1 MVASSY
7 NHSRADTTRLR
18 LRRRHPASFLTKR
31 RYPELVVF
39 AMKIF
44 LCNAS
49 LAILMVWTVWEAQ
62 AQTPAPPPP
71 AAPNGLPGQPAFEVP
86 GPVHAAAFLPRS
98 AFAGRILFV
107 EKVAQNNGLQNT
119 YRIRSHLEEYEVT
132 GTEAALQ
139 LLQELRVIDQ
149 LRRISSTQAFT
160 RGLTQSAQQKYESAK
175 EIVRD
180 PVAAV
185 KRVPQGA
192 ARFFGKVKD
201 FLSQDE
207 EDAGA
212 QASTGEAMK
221 GILGVEKAKRELALR
236 LGVDVYSR
244 NQVLQEELDRV
255 ASAMAGGGLA
265 LNVGTMPIGG
275 PVGMSLT
282 VVGVDQTVQS
292 LINNSSADDLRKWN
306 EQKLSAL
313 GADRDLTRQFLNH
326 PWYSPR
332 QETIITAALE
342 NVQVNPDLF
351 LETANRALTDQ
362 DASYFQHVAQL
373 LSLCSRRAAPIK
385 SFRVEEE
392 LLCAVDSN
400 GVLLVPVS
408 FDYGIWT
415 ETVAQRVDALAGLVG
430 SDQGIKGIE
439 IWTDGQISERAKE
452 ELGKRS
458 IGYECVSLLK
468 MG

>member
-1 MVASSY
+1 M
-7 NHSRADTTRLR
+7 
-18 LRRRHPASFLTKR
+18 K
-31 RYPELVVF
+31 
-39 AMKIF
+39 KIF
-44 LCNAS
+44 LRT
-49 LAILMVWTVWEAQ
+49 AILTMLTIWAVCGAQ
-62 AQTPAPPPP
+62 AQNTSPAPPT
-71 AAPNGLPGQPAFEVP
+71 AQNGLPRQQDFEVP
-86 GPVHAAAFLPRS
+86 GPVDAQAFLPKS

-119 YRIRSHLEEYEVT
+119 YRIISHAEAYEVT

-139 LLQELRVIDQ
+139 MLQELRAIDQ

-160 RGLTQSAQQKYESAK
+160 RGLTQSAQEKYESAK

-207 EDAGA
+207 EDTGS
-212 QASTGEAMK
+212 QASTGEAIK
-221 GILGVEKAKRELALR
+221 GFLGVEKAKRELAVR

-244 NQVLQEELDRV
+244 NQVLQQDLDRV

-265 LNVGTMPIGG
+265 INIGTMPIGG
-275 PVGMSLT
+275 PVGIGLT

-292 LINNSSADDLRKWN
+292 LINSSSPDDLRKWN

-313 GADRDLTRQFLNH
+313 GADPDLIRQFLNH

-342 NVQVNPDLF
+342 NVQVKPDLF
-351 LETANRALTDQ
+351 LETANKALTDQ
-362 DASYFQHVAQL
+362 DARYFQHVAQL
-373 LSLCSRRAAPIK
+373 LSLCSNRVAPLK
-385 SFRVEEE
+385 SFRVEEG

-400 GVLLVPVS
+400 SVLIVPVS
-408 FDYGIWT
+408 FDYAIWT
-415 ETVAQRVDALAGLVG
+415 ETVSQRVAALTGLVG

-439 IWTDGQISERAKE
+439 IWTDGIISERAKE

-458 IGYECVSLLK
+458 ISYECVSLLK
-468 MG
+468 TG